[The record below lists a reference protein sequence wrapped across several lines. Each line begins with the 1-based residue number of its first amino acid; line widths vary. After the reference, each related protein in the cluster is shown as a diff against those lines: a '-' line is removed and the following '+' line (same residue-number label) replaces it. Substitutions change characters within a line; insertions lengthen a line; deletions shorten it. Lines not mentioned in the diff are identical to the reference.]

1 MSATT
6 MNNTTT
12 STTVTNALLLKAAFL
27 IAEKN
32 PEVNTEQAIAMAKEM
47 AKTPLF
53 SQLVESDRN
62 TDQTT
67 TTKKTKTKKIKKDG
81 PKRAKNA
88 YMFYLAE
95 HRSDFSSEILA
106 AVESLKASPENDG
119 AQTESATG
127 AEDVKE
133 LLSNNSLPET
143 KDGEEMKI
151 PVKLVTKLAGIRW
164 KKLSEEE
171 QAPFKKLAEQDS
183 ADKRAEYEASKANN
197 VTEDN
202 A

>member
-119 AQTESATG
+119 AQTALATG
-127 AEDVKE
+127 TEDVKE
-133 LLSNNSLPET
+133 LLSNNSIPEA

-171 QAPFKKLAEQDS
+171 QAPFKKLAEKDS
-183 ADKRAEYEASKANN
+183 ADKKAEYEASKANN